1 MFRSRKRSFVAF
13 LTPALLM
20 IICIQFLPMAYN
32 VVLSFLNIQLNKPNL
47 PVEFVGFDNYASILT
62 DSGFWN
68 SVIVTLII
76 GISSTVLQLVLGLTL
91 ALLLDIK
98 GRFGKAPAG
107 MGFFR
112 GLLFIPLY
120 DYAHHGWSHVVHFRR
135 FQLWHAK
142 PHSTGVRHSYACLV
156 L

>member
-1 MFRSRKRSFVAF
+1 
-13 LTPALLM
+13 
-20 IICIQFLPMAYN
+20 MAYN

-62 DSGFWN
+62 DSGLWN

-98 GRFGKAPAG
+98 GVSVRRLLAWD
-107 MGFFR
+107 FFEA
-112 GLLFIPLY
+112 Y
-120 DYAHHGWSHVVHFRR
+120 
-135 FQLWHAK
+135 
-142 PHSTGVRHSYACLV
+142 CLSPI
-156 L
+156 